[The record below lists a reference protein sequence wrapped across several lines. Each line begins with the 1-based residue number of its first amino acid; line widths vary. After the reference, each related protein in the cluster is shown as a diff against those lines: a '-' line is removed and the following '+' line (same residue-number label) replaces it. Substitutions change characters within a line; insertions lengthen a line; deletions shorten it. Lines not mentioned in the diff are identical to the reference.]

1 MKNEKKKI
9 RTQNIHEFRSSFIL
23 NMNKKEYKSRKFN
36 HNNTNLEK
44 KNYRQ
49 ETFLAFSYSYNQT
62 QITSK
67 NIQPNTTKTSQTHT
81 HTLTHKNYGDLAM
94 VAHLFPICHGR
105 ATPSLISSAYSFACG
120 SIFLAFL
127 ILQNFVPLV
136 LGFFAFVFSR
146 GCGVFFIL
154 WVYCVF
160 VSQENFWIY
169 GFARDLVSYC
179 VCFPKFLCK
188 SIFVAFLQI
197 FHEYLVGN
205 LSVFLWKGQRHER
218 GNHKDLE
225 FFFFFFFSMELL
237 GLFLLVLVV
246 FGWMFLLVICV
257 WL

>member
-1 MKNEKKKI
+1 MKKKKI

-67 NIQPNTTKTSQTHT
+67 NIQPNTTKTSHTHNQTPPKPATHT
-81 HTLTHKNYGDLAM
+81 HTHTATHTHTHTHTHYGDLAM

-146 GCGVFFIL
+146 GCGVFLFYGFIVCL
-154 WVYCVF
+154 FPKKISGFMGLLEIWLVTVF
-160 VSQENFWIY
+160 VSQNF
-169 GFARDLVSYC
+169 
-179 VCFPKFLCK
+179 
-188 SIFVAFLQI
+188 
-197 FHEYLVGN
+197 
-205 LSVFLWKGQRHER
+205 SVNPFLWLFCR
-218 GNHKDLE
+218 
-225 FFFFFFFSMELL
+225 FFTSIWL
-237 GLFLLVLVV
+237 G
-246 FGWMFLLVICV
+246 I
-257 WL
+257 